1 MNGVFVLFVG
11 FLRCHMQL
19 KWRNLVLV
27 FFKREDKKDASA
39 ATSLLTALAQM
50 LFYLKNFQVKNEK
63 KRPSPVLQKCVI
75 YEY

>member
-1 MNGVFVLFVG
+1 MLFVG

-50 LFYLKNFQVKNEK
+50 LFYLKSFQVKNEK